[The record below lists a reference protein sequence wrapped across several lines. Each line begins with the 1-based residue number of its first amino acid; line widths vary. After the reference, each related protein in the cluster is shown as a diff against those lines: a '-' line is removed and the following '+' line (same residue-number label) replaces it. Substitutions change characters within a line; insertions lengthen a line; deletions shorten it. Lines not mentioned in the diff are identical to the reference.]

1 MAKVET
7 ENTKQNELL
16 NKIYKTEK
24 EIKFCETILEGNP
37 RNKAKLRAWED
48 FIILNDRISC
58 CDVCSFHP
66 WGEELGSIYALNAN
80 RIIDKHNNV
89 IDIDYRTE
97 CPKEKKIKIDNI
109 TKKYIKEFSKLV
121 LIEPKLFTSLIIKQL
136 DK

>member
-1 MAKVET
+1 MW
-7 ENTKQNELL
+7 NN
-16 NKIYKTEK
+16 
-24 EIKFCETILEGNP
+24 IKGNP
-37 RNKAKLRAWED
+37 RNKAKLIAWED

-58 CDVCSFHP
+58 CDVCSFHSLR
-66 WGEELGSIYALNAN
+66 GELGSIYGLNAN

-89 IDIDYRTE
+89 IDIDYRILE

-121 LIEPKLFTSLIIKQL
+121 LIEPKLFTNLIIKQL